1 MILYL
6 CVDCGG
12 TKTAAVISDESGQV
26 VGRGLGGPSNFNY
39 QTVEQFVAAVKDSVE
54 AALQQAIPSSVI
66 SLPPTEYKPFVA
78 AWFGISGA
86 DFPVMIKKAERALGE
101 LLGVLAG
108 GPDLIVAHDTHLLA
122 APLRLYQDVSHAVVV
137 IAGTGSVVVSF
148 KEEGKRIVELARVG
162 GWGWLLGDEGGGYDV
177 GRETLRQIL
186 LAHDKTSLTGLPLPK
201 SEFIENVLQTFG
213 ADNFM
218 EIFASVYH
226 PDPSP
231 SATIKPGEE
240 KISHNLAR
248 EKRISSLP
256 PLVFEAAFEHDDP
269 LALNILKTAV
279 DHLASQIAI
288 LLDEGTSSL
297 AKIVKAEESVVSFG
311 GSLVRVEE
319 YRNLLL
325 SNLAARGHVFKHVVF
340 IDDAAATG
348 AVGLAKAYNSKRSS
362 S

>member
-1 MILYL
+1 MNLYL

-39 QTVEQFVAAVKDSVE
+39 LTVEQFVAAVKDAVD
-54 AALQQAIPSSVI
+54 AAIQQAIPSSVI
-66 SLPPTEYKPFVA
+66 SLPPTELKPFVA

-86 DFPVMIKKAERALGE
+86 DSPVMIRKAERALAE
-101 LLGVLAG
+101 LLGVPI

-122 APLRLYQDVSHAVVV
+122 APLSLYQDVSHAVVV

-201 SEFIENVLQTFG
+201 SKLIANVLQTFG
-213 ADNFM
+213 ADNLV
-218 EIFASVYH
+218 EIFAGVYR

-231 SATIKPGEE
+231 SATITPGEE
-240 KISHNLAR
+240 KTFHNLAR

-297 AKIVKAEESVVSFG
+297 AKSVKAEESVVSFG
-311 GSLVRVEE
+311 GSLARVEE

-325 SNLAARGHVFKHVVF
+325 SNLAQRGHVFKHVVF

-348 AVGLAKAYNSKRSS
+348 AVGLAKAYNSMRS
-362 S
+362 

>member
-1 MILYL
+1 MALYL

-12 TKTAAVISDESGQV
+12 TKTAAVISDESGDI

-39 QTVEQFVAAVKDSVE
+39 LTVEQFVAAVKDAVE

-66 SLPPTEYKPFVA
+66 SLPPTERKPFVA
-78 AWFGISGA
+78 AWFGVSGA
-86 DFPVMIKKAERALGE
+86 DSPVMIAKAEQALAE
-101 LLGVLAG
+101 LLGVSA

-122 APLRLYQDVSHAVVV
+122 APLRLHQDVTYAVVV
-137 IAGTGSVVVSF
+137 IAGTGSVAVSF
-148 KEEGKRIVELARVG
+148 TEEGKRIVELARVG

-186 LAHDKTSLTGLPLPK
+186 LTNDKTSLTGLPLPK
-201 SEFIENVLQTFG
+201 SKLIENVLQTFG
-213 ADNFM
+213 ADNLM
-218 EIFASVYH
+218 EIFGSVYR

-231 SATIKPGEE
+231 SATITPGEG
-240 KISHNLAR
+240 KALHNLAR
-248 EKRISSLP
+248 EKRISSLS

-288 LLDEGTSSL
+288 LLDEGASSS
-297 AKIVKAEESVVSFG
+297 ARIVKAEESVVSFG
-311 GSLVRVEE
+311 GSLAGVEK

-325 SNLAARGHVFKHVVF
+325 SNLVQRGHAFKHVVF
-340 IDDAAATG
+340 VDDAAATG
-348 AVGLAKAYNSKRSS
+348 AVGLAKAYNSK
-362 S
+362 